1 MLHIVLLILKIIG
14 MILGTLLAVLLVG
27 LCVALFVPVRYRIE
41 ARRSEAEGAPPIEAE
56 GSVTW
61 LLHFVN
67 IRFQYPADVYLR
79 ARLFLF
85 TVFRLPPKQ
94 KRKESGRGGN
104 GRKNKKGRGGDRKE
118 RREGSSP
125 VEEEHGAG
133 NAEETR
139 SGKNTEGTQGG
150 GNTEETQGRENTEGT
165 QGGENPEKTNDGNI
179 KEERMPS
186 EKTISVSEEEKKR
199 SLAEKIKAVLER
211 IRKFFQNIW
220 YTLTGICDNMKTIWE
235 NIEYYMDVIRR
246 DTFQKAFSLCR
257 EELYSIFS
265 YIRPRKF
272 QADLI
277 IGMDDPA
284 ATGKIL
290 SYYGILYP
298 FIGGHVNIVPDFDR
312 KRIEGSV
319 LIKGKVRLFTFI
331 KAALRIYFSK
341 DIRKLLSLFKK
352 EDI

>member
-1 MLHIVLLILKIIG
+1 MKVETKKRLDILLVYIPFIVL
-14 MILGTLLAVLLVG
+14 TLV
-27 LCVALFVPVRYRIE
+27 LCVGAGRLWYGCWEEKGRQSAIDGGVI
-41 ARRSEAEGAPPIEAE
+41 AEAEIVWVTNDAGGGSYNNTKSYVVWYQYIDENGIEYHGIVKSNMYQKEAE
-56 GSVTW
+56 SYIG
-61 LLHFVN
+61 
-67 IRFQYPADVYLR
+67 
-79 ARLFLF
+79 
-85 TVFRLPPKQ
+85 
-94 KRKESGRGGN
+94 
-104 GRKNKKGRGGDRKE
+104 KK
-118 RREGSSP
+118 
-125 VEEEHGAG
+125 VIVI
-133 NAEETR
+133 
-139 SGKNTEGTQGG
+139 GG
-150 GNTEETQGRENTEGT
+150 GNVAMDTSRTIKKLGANEVIVVYRRSQKQMPAE
-165 QGGENPEKTNDGNI
+165 I
-179 KEERMPS
+179 KE
-186 EKTISVSEEEKKR
+186 IEEKKEIR
-199 SLAEKIKAVLER
+199 EEKEESKEKFSFTKKIREIQEKIK
-211 IRKFFQNIW
+211 
-220 YTLTGICDNMKTIWE
+220 YTICTICDKIKTIWE
-235 NIEYYMDVIRR
+235 NIEYYMDVIRS

-265 YIRPRKF
+265 YIRPQKF

>member
-94 KRKESGRGGN
+94 KRKESGRGRN

-118 RREGSSP
+118 RRIGSSS
-125 VEEEHGAG
+125 VEEGQDAG

-139 SGKNTEGTQGG
+139 SG
-150 GNTEETQGRENTEGT
+150 ENTEGT
-165 QGGENPEKTNDGNI
+165 QGGENPEQTNDGNI

-199 SLAEKIKAVLER
+199 SPAEKIKAVLER

-220 YTLTGICDNMKTIWE
+220 YTLTGICDKIKTIWE
-235 NIEYYMDVIRR
+235 NIEYYMDVIRS

>member
-1 MLHIVLLILKIIG
+1 
-14 MILGTLLAVLLVG
+14 
-27 LCVALFVPVRYRIE
+27 
-41 ARRSEAEGAPPIEAE
+41 
-56 GSVTW
+56 
-61 LLHFVN
+61 
-67 IRFQYPADVYLR
+67 
-79 ARLFLF
+79 
-85 TVFRLPPKQ
+85 
-94 KRKESGRGGN
+94 
-104 GRKNKKGRGGDRKE
+104 
-118 RREGSSP
+118 
-125 VEEEHGAG
+125 
-133 NAEETR
+133 
-139 SGKNTEGTQGG
+139 
-150 GNTEETQGRENTEGT
+150 
-165 QGGENPEKTNDGNI
+165 
-179 KEERMPS
+179 
-186 EKTISVSEEEKKR
+186 
-199 SLAEKIKAVLER
+199 
-211 IRKFFQNIW
+211 
-220 YTLTGICDNMKTIWE
+220 MKTIWE
-235 NIEYYMDVIRR
+235 NIEYYMDVIRS

>member
-94 KRKESGRGGN
+94 KRKESGRGRN

-118 RREGSSP
+118 RRKGSSS
-125 VEEEHGAG
+125 VEEGQDAG

-139 SGKNTEGTQGG
+139 SG
-150 GNTEETQGRENTEGT
+150 ENTEGT
-165 QGGENPEKTNDGNI
+165 QGGENPEQTNDGNI

-220 YTLTGICDNMKTIWE
+220 YTLTGICDKIKTIWE
-235 NIEYYMDVIRR
+235 NIEYYMDVIRS

>member
-94 KRKESGRGGN
+94 KRKESGRGRN

-118 RREGSSP
+118 RRIGSSS
-125 VEEEHGAG
+125 VEEGQDAG

-139 SGKNTEGTQGG
+139 SG
-150 GNTEETQGRENTEGT
+150 ENTEGT
-165 QGGENPEKTNDGNI
+165 QGGENPEQTNDGNI

-220 YTLTGICDNMKTIWE
+220 YTLTGICDKIKTIWE
-235 NIEYYMDVIRR
+235 NIEYYMDVIRS